1 MLKLEDL
8 KVGTQTVGIVP
19 DYVARIVSAEP
30 AGSDAVTVIVKS
42 DLGVA
47 EQQLFRSDE
56 ARLSVAEKNLPW
68 SFEAPADDFKL
79 ALEAFRIELG
89 SAFDPMMAIHSSNV
103 IPLPHQ
109 ISAVY
114 EKMLPQEPPIRA
126 DRHIEVKGRA
136 KGATDVIMTCNEISY
151 AVNQGDKFILA
162 LVLIDGDKT
171 EGPYYIR
178 NVWQNG
184 LNFGVEHEAYKI
196 ADLMTKAEKP
206 EETL

>member
-1 MLKLEDL
+1 MKLEDI
-8 KVGTQTVGIVP
+8 KVGMLVTGIVP
-19 DYVARIVSAEP
+19 GYVARIVSVES

-47 EQQLFRSDE
+47 EQQLFRSD
-56 ARLSVAEKNLPW
+56 
-68 SFEAPADDFKL
+68 
-79 ALEAFRIELG
+79 
-89 SAFDPMMAIHSSNV
+89 
-103 IPLPHQ
+103 
-109 ISAVY
+109 
-114 EKMLPQEPPIRA
+114 
-126 DRHIEVKGRA
+126 RHIEVKGRV

-162 LVLIDGDKT
+162 LVLVDDDKT

-178 NVWQNG
+178 NIWQNE

-206 EETL
+206 GDTL